1 MSSPFTAPE
10 FDQVIAPPSPIEL
23 LWINHRG
30 AVLGGIA
37 ALVVAVLIFL
47 SVIAANRASRIASET
62 LLSNSSEIQGWQ
74 QVMAQYPRTP
84 AAANAMLLTAAALRD
99 QGKFDESDAL
109 YSRFTETFPRN
120 PIAVSGIL
128 GRASNARVSGHADA
142 AVSSYQQAAAAFPQS
157 YGAPFALL
165 SEARILAQLGK
176 TDEAKRVIQALASQ
190 YAGSVSIQA
199 LGGGPRGN

>member
-1 MSSPFTAPE
+1 
-10 FDQVIAPPSPIEL
+10 
-23 LWINHRG
+23 
-30 AVLGGIA
+30 
-37 ALVVAVLIFL
+37 
-47 SVIAANRASRIASET
+47 
-62 LLSNSSEIQGWQ
+62 
-74 QVMAQYPRTP
+74 
-84 AAANAMLLTAAALRD
+84 MLLTAAALRD

-165 SEARILAQLGK
+165 SEARLLAQLGK

-190 YAGSVSIQA
+190 YSGSVSIQA
-199 LGGGPRGN
+199 LGVGPRGN